1 MKNKV
6 FKLPNLYFLVKYFL
20 ETFFIKEQAY
30 AISDKEAGEG
40 VYRNSSG
47 K

>member
-6 FKLPNLYFLVKYFL
+6 FIVKYFL

-47 K
+47 KWGH